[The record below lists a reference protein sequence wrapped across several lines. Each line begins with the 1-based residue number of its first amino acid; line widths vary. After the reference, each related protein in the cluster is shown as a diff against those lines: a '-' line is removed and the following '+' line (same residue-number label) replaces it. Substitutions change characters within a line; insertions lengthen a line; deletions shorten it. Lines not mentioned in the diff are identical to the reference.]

1 MSTQIHKFLPFI
13 AGGIIATIIF
23 LITVAI
29 VIIGF
34 FTYLQTTERIL
45 PGIYVAGTKLSYKTT
60 KEAAIELQRIWNQ
73 EKQIVVSD
81 GFHQR
86 VVSPSSIGIQVNA
99 LQSANDAY
107 RVGHTGKIFKDFFT
121 LIKRFVSPI
130 NLPLTITINKE
141 QAINGLTELTDE
153 MSLSPIDASIQVE
166 GKNIIPIAAEIGYTI
181 NIEDTLMIIEHNR
194 EKILTSGMLTVKLKP
209 LLPIITDVT
218 EAIQRGEE
226 LIKSPVQI
234 HLYDPITNE
243 WFNWQVNPEMITSW
257 VTVENGNSGP
267 VLKLDPEMIAKDLE
281 KYADSLGGTRFIN
294 GSANAPKVADAIEN
308 NNDTVIIINH
318 KPTSYTIKPGDT
330 LLKIGWKQGIPFWMI
345 QKANPDMDPNALI
358 TGQTITI
365 PSKDNMLP
373 YPVIPSKR
381 IVISIKKQRLWVYE
395 NGELLSKHIIST
407 GMNKSPTQ
415 PGVFQVQT
423 HERNAYASVWD
434 LTMPHFLGIYEAWP
448 GFMNGIHGLP
458 TLSNGRRL
466 WANVL
471 GRPASYGCIIMKLD
485 EAKWLYNWAEQGVVV
500 EIRP

>member
-318 KPTSYTIKPGDT
+318 KPTSY
-330 LLKIGWKQGIPFWMI
+330 
-345 QKANPDMDPNALI
+345 
-358 TGQTITI
+358 
-365 PSKDNMLP
+365 
-373 YPVIPSKR
+373 
-381 IVISIKKQRLWVYE
+381 
-395 NGELLSKHIIST
+395 
-407 GMNKSPTQ
+407 KS
-415 PGVFQVQT
+415 
-423 HERNAYASVWD
+423 
-434 LTMPHFLGIYEAWP
+434 
-448 GFMNGIHGLP
+448 
-458 TLSNGRRL
+458 
-466 WANVL
+466 
-471 GRPASYGCIIMKLD
+471 
-485 EAKWLYNWAEQGVVV
+485 
-500 EIRP
+500 